1 MNPKGHKR
9 YEKGLKADILEQQ
22 YLFIAEEVYPNLGV
36 PPSPLKGKNYGKN
49 KLTEKILWKVFD
61 GFPLQAF

>member
-36 PPSPLKGKNYGKN
+36 PPSPLKGKKLWQKQINGK
-49 KLTEKILWKVFD
+49 T
-61 GFPLQAF
+61 PLKSI